1 MKKLS
6 LILIASTGVI
16 INTNAQI
23 TAKKYT
29 NKTSATICTTQGVC
43 VHEAG
48 FSGLYH
54 IPGTAL
60 EFYTISDRGFSIDAD
75 KTKCAKGK
83 EKVIPFPDYCPKIH
97 HIKLVGDSIH
107 VLNTIS
113 VKRPDGSNATGLP
126 LPVGIGNT
134 GEVLWA
140 DIPVD
145 CSNIHVLG
153 TDKWGV
159 DPEGICIG
167 ADNTFWIC
175 EEFGTSIWHL
185 DANGKVIMRYSP
197 FGDGDHQ
204 TGVDTVLR
212 YRKPN
217 HGFEGIAITP
227 NGKVYGFMQN
237 TMLFPTKDV
246 TDTTRIMRILEI
258 DPITNKTRMF
268 AYVNDGTITEGKDVI
283 KPKDLSIGDAAAIND
298 SEFLVIEH
306 KVKKSNSHM
315 VIYRVNIANATPIT
329 SDWVHGKAIER
340 YYDSK
345 GLASIGIKPVR
356 KIKFMELNAKNGWDP
371 KLAKTEDLAIVN
383 DSTIVVGIDNDYGIE
398 STHEGVVSESGIAS
412 VMYIFSLKGKNK
424 ISNYV
429 APVNTIKTALK

>member
-1 MKKLS
+1 MEKYS
-6 LILIASTGVI
+6 LLFVACIAAYS
-16 INTNAQI
+16 TNAQI
-23 TAKKYT
+23 SAKKYT
-29 NKTSATICTTQGVC
+29 NYYSAEICKYGGVSIR
-43 VHEAG
+43 EGG
-48 FSGLYH
+48 FSGLVY
-54 IPGTAL
+54 IPGSAL
-60 EFYTISDRGFSIDAD
+60 EFYTISDRGFGIDAD

-83 EKVIPFPDYCPKIH
+83 EKVLPYPDYCPKIH
-97 HIKLVGDSIH
+97 HIKLSGDSIH
-107 VLNTIS
+107 ILKTIT

-140 DIPVD
+140 DISTD
-145 CSNIHVLG
+145 CSKIQVLG

-159 DPEGICIG
+159 DPEGICMG

-185 DANGKVIMRYSP
+185 DASGKVIRRYAP

-227 NGKVYGFMQN
+227 NGKVYGFVQN
-237 TMLFPTKDV
+237 TMLFPTKEV

-258 DPITNKTRMF
+258 DPVTNKTRMF
-268 AYVNDGTITEGKDVI
+268 AYINDGIITHGKDVI
-283 KPKDLSIGDAAAIND
+283 KPKDLEIGDAAAIND

-306 KVKKSNSHM
+306 KVKKTNNHIVM
-315 VIYRVNIANATPIT
+315 YRVNIANATPIT
-329 SDWVHGKAIER
+329 NDWVNGKAIEQ
-340 YYDSK
+340 YYDSA
-345 GLASIGIKPVR
+345 GLALIGVKPV
-356 KIKFMELNAKNGWDP
+356 KKTKFMDINAENGWDP

-383 DSTIVVGIDNDYGIE
+383 DSTLVVGIDNDYGIE
-398 STHEGVVSESGIAS
+398 STHEGVLSESGVVS
-412 VMYIFSLKGKNK
+412 VMYVFSLKGENK
-424 ISNYV
+424 ITHYI
-429 APVNTIKTALK
+429 APENSIKSTAK